1 MACIM
6 ISMFI
11 LYALHR
17 KYTVRCTFS
26 VKYETTHHRIL
37 FQDKDVFGRLL
48 GSPHSPPPPSP
59 LPPPPC
65 GSTLVSNN
73 LLKATIFAFWVV
85 AQLTTVVTCTQVRM
99 RVCVPEK

>member
-1 MACIM
+1 M

-17 KYTVRCTFS
+17 KYTVQCTFS

-48 GSPHSPPPPSP
+48 GSPHSPPLPPLPCPLPPPPSP
-59 LPPPPC
+59 LPP
-65 GSTLVSNN
+65 
-73 LLKATIFAFWVV
+73 V
-85 AQLTTVVTCTQVRM
+85 A
-99 RVCVPEK
+99 